1 MHIPEAGIARLADE
15 IVRVL
20 VKPGFIVLKATEK
33 QVAERI
39 RRLIIDN
46 LRVEE
51 ALEEEAERMAAKL
64 GRQGLGMDQYKL
76 IEGIKQ
82 RLAKERG
89 FTL

>member
-20 VKPGFIVLKATEK
+20 AKPGFIVLQATEK

-39 RRLIIDN
+39 RRLILDN
-46 LRVEE
+46 LRAEE
-51 ALEEEAERMAAKL
+51 GLEDEAERMATKL
-64 GRQGLGMDQYKL
+64 GRQGLGMDQNKL

>member
-1 MHIPEAGIARLADE
+1 MHISEAAIARLADE

-20 VKPGFIVLKATEK
+20 VAPGFIVAKAPEK
-33 QVAERI
+33 AIAERI
-39 RRLIIDN
+39 RRLIVDN
-46 LRVEE
+46 LRAEE

-64 GRQGLGMDQYKL
+64 GRQGLGMDQHKL